1 MILKKVGFFKSSA
14 MVLTG
19 FLSSLI
25 WVNYSLNP
33 VQAEVIFA
41 SGEGNGSFGLLSDF
55 DGQYFSGQQQI
66 GYEFIIQETVEI
78 DQIDWNG
85 QYFPDG
91 QPSKPQ
97 FSLRIFKIVEGKP
110 EIKPHFQVQL
120 REVRQTKTNI
130 ERFSHPVFNYGG
142 SVIPFKLEAGRYM
155 LSIVNNTQGHTDD
168 WLWMTT
174 DPKTQLQDGDLKI
187 FFRDRDDLAWKSGLT
202 GKMSFTIFGN
212 PTSNSN

>member
-1 MILKKVGFFKSSA
+1 MMSKKIKFFKSSA
-14 MVLTG
+14 IILTG
-19 FLSSLI
+19 FLSSFI
-25 WVNYSLNP
+25 WANYLLSS
-33 VQAEVIFA
+33 VKAEVIVG

-66 GYEFIIQETVEI
+66 GHEFIINETVEV
-78 DQIDWNG
+78 DQIDWHG

-91 QPSKPQ
+91 QPSKDK
-97 FSLRIFKIVEGKP
+97 FSLRIFKMVEGVP
-110 EIKPHFQVQL
+110 EIKPKIDVQL

-130 ERFSHPVFNYGG
+130 ERFSHPVFNYVG
-142 SVIPFKLEAGRYM
+142 SVIPFQLEPGRYL

-174 DPKTQLQDGDLKI
+174 EPKTQLQDADLKI
-187 FFRDRDDLAWKSGLT
+187 FFRDRDDLTWKSGLT
-202 GKMSFTIFGN
+202 GKMSFTIFGK